1 MTEGDKRYIKRHT
14 EKILKGY
21 NMTFAPQAKFPAYY
35 KKPSPETMKKNREL
49 YAELYKEEIKWLKE
63 NLQTL
68 TETKNS
74 FMVEMYTIL
83 ITGGRKITPKMSDAI
98 KNGIKRCNNNPKFNP
113 VLQTEAEAKLKP
125 IMEKIAMVERLA
137 EQKNDKALGFIQ
149 NVKEYV
155 KNNYRVTK
163 KQMEALNKVYK
174 RCSEDLF
181 KGDE

>member
-1 MTEGDKRYIKRHT
+1 MTEGDKRWIKNWQSQQIM
-14 EKILKGY
+14 EYK
-21 NMTFAPQAKFPAYY
+21 MTFSPQAKFPGYY
-35 KKPSPETMKKNREL
+35 KKPSPETMKKNRETYAKL
-49 YAELYKEEIKWLKE
+49 YPNEIKWLKD

-68 TETKNS
+68 TETKNK
-74 FMVEMYTIL
+74 FMIEMYTIL
-83 ITGGRKITPKMSDAI
+83 ISGSRKITPKMADAI
-98 KNGIKRCNNNPKFNP
+98 MNGIKRCQNNPKFNP

-125 IMEKIAMVERLA
+125 IMEKITMVERLA

-181 KGDE
+181 KDE